1 MLSKLKARSSSY
13 FVKSFISAQKV
24 FAENNYRKIYI
35 DKVLKYQ
42 KEVKLF
48 LSILSQGTKN
58 LNAAK
63 KNKTNYEDDFEVFCS
78 RSCSP
83 LF

>member
-13 FVKSFISAQKV
+13 LVKSFISAQKV

-48 LSILSQGTKN
+48 FVKIESGH
-58 LNAAK
+58 K
-63 KNKTNYEDDFEVFCS
+63 KFKCGQKK
-78 RSCSP
+78 
-83 LF
+83 